1 MGLQYHLK
9 PEIHHFQ
16 KMPFLITLEHRFKDR
31 SQYIIRPYLGIKA
44 PDDAFY

>member
-1 MGLQYHLK
+1 
-9 PEIHHFQ
+9 
-16 KMPFLITLEHRFKDR
+16 MPFLITLEHRFKDR